1 MPKLPRCA
9 KPTLAAQHPAEAN
22 VALLV
27 EWIRSA
33 YPDRLD
39 TMADQ
44 PAVFLDAPDAAMH
57 LFLEEL
63 RAAHG
68 SVEAYVA
75 SIGVDHEVVVALRAN
90 LLEP

>member
-1 MPKLPRCA
+1 MDR
-9 KPTLAAQHPAEAN
+9 
-22 VALLV
+22 LV
-27 EWIRSA
+27 EWIRA
-33 YPDRLD
+33 TYPDRLD

-68 SVEAYVA
+68 SVEAYVE
-75 SIGVDHEVVVALRAN
+75 SIGVGHDVVVALRSN
-90 LLEP
+90 LLD